1 MSSCLCSFGIET
13 FHVTVE
19 KGQNFKCCTRNINVL
34 FLCREDSG
42 FMMVV
47 DVLEVQQQRVG

>member
-1 MSSCLCSFGIET
+1 MLLWRKDKT
-13 FHVTVE
+13 
-19 KGQNFKCCTRNINVL
+19 FKCCTRNINVL
-34 FLCREDSG
+34 FLRRENHG